1 MLLHRDGRSR
11 DNSFCMAGNI
21 LSDNRNRIMK
31 VQDHSLKV
39 QDFDLKKEEYTA

>member
-1 MLLHRDGRSR
+1 MPLHHDGRPR
-11 DNSFCMAGNI
+11 DNSFCIAGNI

-31 VQDHSLKV
+31 VQDHYLKV